1 MVNWEFQDN
10 ILEKV
15 EAVLN
20 LRITVCDGRAYVI
33 SPRPRSSESW
43 TRDRRSAKLSWLGT
57 LFLIEWIRYRPFH
70 HL

>member
-33 SPRPRSSESW
+33 SPRPRSSES
-43 TRDRRSAKLSWLGT
+43 
-57 LFLIEWIRYRPFH
+57 
-70 HL
+70 